1 MGIFSTI
8 YSALD
13 EISGSAV
20 GEAASNAASLA
31 EGAVVA
37 GIGVYMLVACYA
49 VLRGIAGEGF
59 GHVIT
64 QGIKASLVLLAVTS
78 GIGGVTAASVN
89 SWPDQLG
96 GGAMGNVGAQA
107 DQFTKDVSMGLT
119 GKINEIRDE
128 IIAEGAQEASGPFA
142 FIGESTASFTAYLTW
157 GILMVVAILPI
168 ALAFFL
174 GAIMVTIA
182 VFLKFALAVTA
193 AFGPLFVGLLL
204 FDSTRSMFFTWLQA
218 ALSYALATVILGI
231 TIGFIFD
238 AGNATTASVL
248 GSISGYSGA
257 QVDALILAMLAL
269 TGVYFIGLFFI
280 LQAQGIAQGMAGGG
294 GGSGSGVAGALIPST
309 FTVRAATRGASGA
322 VSRMSSKFG
331 AAGRGTA
338 SAAGDAARWGSV
350 ASRRGIAVANRAA
363 RMRAFRAQT
372 GR

>member
-8 YSALD
+8 YNSLD
-13 EISGSAV
+13 AISGTAV
-20 GEAASNAASLA
+20 ADAASNAANLA
-31 EGAVVA
+31 QGAVVA

-78 GIGGVTAASVN
+78 GIGGVTASSVN
-89 SWPDQLG
+89 AWPDQLG
-96 GGAMGNVGAQA
+96 GGATGNVGAQA
-107 DQFTKDVSMGLT
+107 DQFTGRVSFELT
-119 GKINEIRDE
+119 EAIDDIKEQIM
-128 IIAEGAQEASGPFA
+128 AEGAEEGGVFGFLDEGAAMFA
-142 FIGESTASFTAYLTW
+142 AYLTW
-157 GILMVVAILPI
+157 GILMIVAIFPI
-168 ALAFFL
+168 AMAYFLA
-174 GAIMVTIA
+174 AIMVTIA

-238 AGNATTASVL
+238 VGTATTDTVMN
-248 GSISGYSGA
+248 GISGYDGA
-257 QVDALILAMLAL
+257 NVDALIMSMLAL
-269 TGVYFIGLFFI
+269 TGIYFVGLFFI

-294 GGSGSGVAGALIPST
+294 GGSGAGVAGALIPST
-309 FTVRAATRGASGA
+309 FTVRAATRGASSA
-322 VSRMSSKFG
+322 ASRMSSKFD
-331 AAGRGTA
+331 AAGRGAA
-338 SAAGDAARWGSV
+338 SLGGDAARWGSV
-350 ASRRGIAVANRAA
+350 ASRRGAAVANRAA

>member
-8 YSALD
+8 YTTLD
-13 EISGSAV
+13 GISGSAV

-107 DQFTKDVSMGLT
+107 DEFTRDVSVGLT
-119 GKINEIRDE
+119 TEIKEIREE
-128 IIAEGAQEASGPFA
+128 IIAEGAEDGGVFG
-142 FIGESTASFTAYLTW
+142 FMDETAATIAAYLTW
-157 GILMVVAILPI
+157 GILMVVAIVPI

-174 GAIMVTIA
+174 AAIMVTIA

-248 GSISGYSGA
+248 SNISGYSGA
-257 QVDALILAMLAL
+257 RVDAMIVSMLAL
-269 TGVYFIGLFFI
+269 SGVYFIGLFFI

-331 AAGRGTA
+331 AASRGTA

>member
-8 YSALD
+8 YDTLD
-13 EISGSAV
+13 AISGTAV
-20 GEAASNAASLA
+20 AAAATNAASIA
-31 EGAVVA
+31 GPAVAA

-64 QGIKASLVLLAVTS
+64 QGVKASLVLLAVTS

-89 SWPDQLG
+89 GWPDQLG
-96 GGAMGNVGAQA
+96 GGAAGNIGTQA
-107 DQFTKDVSMGLT
+107 DQFTRSVSVRLVT
-119 GKINEIRDE
+119 EIKEIREE
-128 IIAEGAQEASGPFA
+128 IIAEGEESGGVFGFVDEGAAVFA
-142 FIGESTASFTAYLTW
+142 AYLTW
-157 GILMVVAILPI
+157 GILMVVAIVPI
-168 ALAFFL
+168 AMSFFL
-174 GAIMVTIA
+174 AAIMVTIA

-238 AGNATTASVL
+238 VGNATTDTIMA
-248 GSISGYSGA
+248 SISGYSGA
-257 QVDALILAMLAL
+257 QIDALVVAMLAL
-269 TGVYFIGLFFI
+269 TGIYFVGLFFV
-280 LQAQGIAQGMAGGG
+280 LQAQGIAQGMSGGG
-294 GGSGSGVAGALIPST
+294 GGSGAGVAGALIPST
-309 FTVRAATRGASGA
+309 FTVRAVTGKAASLAGAGGRSVGGA
-322 VSRMSSKFG
+322 ARASAG
-331 AAGRGTA
+331 AAG
-338 SAAGDAARWGSV
+338 SATRWGSV
-350 ASRRGIAVANRAA
+350 ASSRGVAVANRAA